1 MKTLGLIAA
10 GVAVTTVTII
20 GAGPA
25 HADFTDAVEYT
36 DSGENVE
43 EGEYG
48 EYAIDRNNPGSCLV
62 VQNHTGGRV
71 TLRLNYPTSKG
82 KWTFSHDE
90 VGVLTRDGRVV
101 TSPSGRWN
109 VRTNPPIVFNWVY
122 DDNLNKRKGCN
133 GSWVLTMN

>member
-10 GVAVTTVTII
+10 GIAVTTVTIM

-25 HADFTDAVEYT
+25 HADFTDPVELT
-36 DSGENVE
+36 DSGENTE
-43 EGEYG
+43 EGEFG
-48 EYAIDRNNPGSCLV
+48 EYAIDVNHPGSCLV

-71 TLRLNYPTSKG
+71 TLRLNYPTSGG
-82 KWTFSHDE
+82 KWQFAHDE
-90 VGVLTRDGRVV
+90 VGVLSRKGKVV

-109 VRTNPPIVFNWVY
+109 VRTNPPIRFNWVY
-122 DDNLNKRKGCN
+122 DDDLNDRKGCN

>member
-10 GVAVTTVTII
+10 GVAATTVTIM

-25 HADFTDAVEYT
+25 HADFTDAVEFT

-43 EGEYG
+43 EGEFG
-48 EYAIDRNNPGSCLV
+48 EYAVDRNNPGSCLV

-71 TLRLNYPTSKG
+71 TVRLNYPTSQG
-82 KWTFSHDE
+82 KWTFAHDD
-90 VGVLTRDGRVV
+90 VGVLTRNNRVV
-101 TSPSGRWN
+101 TSPSGRWS
-109 VRTNPPIVFNWVY
+109 VRTNPPIVFHWVY
-122 DDNLNKRKGCN
+122 DGKLNNRKGCN